1 MIRRFGMMAAA
12 CLAGCAAAARAAE
25 EAPLRRPAV
34 ECTARGGLP
43 NFYRKAENGVTP
55 LRVAYFGGSIT
66 AAGGW
71 RLQTLAWFRET
82 YPAQEIIEINGA
94 ISGTNVGLGVYRLD
108 YDVLRHKPDLLF
120 VEFAVNDGGTSAK
133 EIHRGMEGV
142 VRKVWQAS
150 PETDICFV
158 YTLTGGMV
166 ADFAKGVYPHAASC
180 MEDIADFYDI
190 PSIHL
195 GHEVARLAAEGKLI
209 FKSAEPEAVRRKALQ
224 DDGVWH
230 FSNDDVH
237 PYADTGHPL
246 YTAAI
251 KRSFAAFRAA
261 VPAAQRPHALPA
273 PKRPDNL
280 ENARTLPLS
289 AAELTGP
296 WRQQDSAG
304 EQPAKN
310 VAWRLPTLWQAK
322 PGATL
327 ELRFKGTEMRIY
339 GLVGPD
345 CGQVSYSVDGGPLKT
360 ASQISR
366 GYWSDC
372 YILGTINVALGLE
385 DKLHSVKM
393 VVAADPIPDKLTVLR
408 MSPKYRELTAAE
420 LAASPLSAQHW
431 YAGNILLVG
440 EVVSKTDWEP

>member
-1 MIRRFGMMAAA
+1 MMATAL
-12 CLAGCAAAARAAE
+12 LAGCAVSAEAAE
-25 EAPLRRPAV
+25 DPVVRRPAV
-34 ECTARGGLP
+34 EYTVRGGLP
-43 NFYRKAENGVTP
+43 NFYRKVEGGATP
-55 LRVAYFGGSIT
+55 LRVGYFGGSIT
-66 AAGGW
+66 AAEGW
-71 RLQTLAWFRET
+71 RVQTLAWFRES
-82 YPAQEIIEINGA
+82 YPALDITEINGA
-94 ISGTNVGLGVYRLD
+94 ISGTNVGLGVYRLEH
-108 YDVLRHKPDLLF
+108 DVLRHKPDLLF

-166 ADFAKGVYPHAASC
+166 ADFAKGVYPQAASC
-180 MEDIADFYDI
+180 MEDIADFYGI

-195 GHEVARLAAEGKLI
+195 GYDVARRAAEGKLI

-224 DDGVWH
+224 EDGVWH
-230 FSNDDVH
+230 FTNDNVH

-246 YTAAI
+246 YTEAI
-251 KRSFAAFRAA
+251 KRGFTAFRAA
-261 VPAAQRPHALPA
+261 VPPAQRPHALSA
-273 PKRPDNL
+273 PKRADNL
-280 ENARTLPLS
+280 ENARRLPLS
-289 AAELTGP
+289 AAKLTGS
-296 WRQQDSAG
+296 WRQQDSAS
-304 EQPAKN
+304 ELPAKN
-310 VAWRLPTLWQAK
+310 VAWRLPELWQAAG

-360 ASQISR
+360 VSQISR

-372 YILGTINVALGLE
+372 YILGTINVAMGLE
-385 DKLHSVKM
+385 DKVHSVKM
-393 VVAADPIPDKLTVLR
+393 FVAAEPIPDKLAVLQ
-408 MSPKYRELTAAE
+408 MSPKYRELTAEA
-420 LAASPLSAQHW
+420 LAASPLAAQHW

-440 EVVSKTDWEP
+440 EIVP

>member
-1 MIRRFGMMAAA
+1 MMAAA
-12 CLAGCAAAARAAE
+12 LLAGCAVAAEAAE
-25 EAPLRRPAV
+25 EPATRRPAV
-34 ECTARGGLP
+34 EYTVRGGLP
-43 NFYRKAENGVTP
+43 NFYRQAEGGMAP

-71 RLQTLAWFRET
+71 RVQTLAWFRES
-82 YPAQEIIEINGA
+82 YPAAEITEINGA

-120 VEFAVNDGGTSAK
+120 VECAVNDGGTSAK

-180 MEDIADFYDI
+180 MEDIADYYGI

-195 GHEVARLAAEGKLI
+195 GYDVARRAAEGKLI

-230 FSNDDVH
+230 FTNDNVH

-246 YTAAI
+246 YTEAI
-251 KRSFAAFRAA
+251 KRGFAAFRAA
-261 VPAAQRPHALPA
+261 VAPAQKPHALAA
-273 PKRPDNL
+273 PYRADNL

-289 AAELTGP
+289 AAKLTGS
-296 WRQQDSAG
+296 WRRQDSAS
-304 EQPAKN
+304 ELPAKN
-310 VAWRLPTLWQAK
+310 VALRLPELWQAAG

-345 CGQVSYSVDGGPLKT
+345 CGQVSYSVDDGPLQT
-360 ASQISR
+360 VTQISR

-372 YILGTINVALGLE
+372 YILGTINVAMGLE
-385 DKLHSVKM
+385 DKVHSVKM
-393 VVAADPIPDKLTVLR
+393 FVAPEPIADKLAVLQ
-408 MSPKYRELTAAE
+408 MSPKYRELTAEA

-440 EVVSKTDWEP
+440 EIVP